1 MFQFVKSLNNN
12 IILAYGE
19 DQSEVVLFGTG
30 IGFNRKEGDIIE
42 ESSVSKMFINDSNK
56 RLVSMIQNLSEDIIS
71 VTEEIIQYGCRV
83 LEKQLHASIL
93 IILADH
99 FYFAIERVKNNQN
112 INNPLQ
118 WEVPHLY
125 PKEYEI
131 GIKGAQLIEQR
142 LGIKLAPQEAS
153 FIALHFVNAQF
164 GSRDMNDTLKMTEII
179 SRILDIV
186 NYHFQLNLDETSLYY
201 SRFIAHL
208 RYFIMRQKKNM
219 KDMIG
224 LNDEALFETVKI
236 RYKKSYQCALKIA
249 KYLFDAYSWEVSD
262 DEIIYLVLHTERI
275 TNETK
280 KG

>member
-12 IILAYGE
+12 IVLAYGE
-19 DQSEVVLFGTG
+19 NQSEVVLFGTG
-30 IGFNRKEGDIIE
+30 IGFNRKQGDFIE
-42 ESSVSKMFINDSNK
+42 ESSVSKLFINDSNK
-56 RLVSMIQNLSEDIIS
+56 RLVPMIKNLSEDIVS

-83 LEKQLHASIL
+83 LEKQLHASVL

-99 FYFAIERVKNNQN
+99 FFFAIERVKNDQN
-112 INNPLQ
+112 IDNPLQ

-125 PKEYEI
+125 PREYEI
-131 GIKGAQLIEQR
+131 GVKGVQLIEER
-142 LGIKLAPQEAS
+142 LGVKLAPQEAS

-164 GSRDMNDTLKMTEII
+164 ETRDMNDTLKMTEII

-208 RYFIMRQKKNM
+208 RYFIMRQKKHM

-224 LNDEALFETVKI
+224 LNDEVFFETVKA
-236 RYKKSYQCALKIA
+236 RYKKGYQCALKIA
-249 KYLFDAYSWEVSD
+249 KYLFDAYEWEVSD
-262 DEIIYLVLHTERI
+262 DEIIYLVLHIERI

-280 KG
+280 RN

>member
-12 IILAYGE
+12 IVLAYGE
-19 DQSEVVLFGTG
+19 NQSEVVLFGTG
-30 IGFNRKEGDIIE
+30 IGFNRKPGDLIE
-42 ESSVSKMFINDSNK
+42 ESSVSKLFINDSNK
-56 RLVSMIQNLSEDIIS
+56 RLVPMIKNLSEDIVS

-83 LEKQLHASIL
+83 LEKQLHASVL

-99 FYFAIERVKNNQN
+99 FFFAIERVKNDQN
-112 INNPLQ
+112 IDNPLQ

-125 PKEYEI
+125 PREYEI
-131 GIKGAQLIEQR
+131 GVKGVQLIEER
-142 LGIKLAPQEAS
+142 LGVKLAPQEAS

-164 GSRDMNDTLKMTEII
+164 ETRDMNDTLKMTEII

-208 RYFIMRQKKNM
+208 RYFIMRQKKHM

-224 LNDEALFETVKI
+224 LNDEVFFETVKA
-236 RYKKSYQCALKIA
+236 RYKKGYQCALKIA
-249 KYLFDAYSWEVSD
+249 KYLFDAYGWEVSD
-262 DEIIYLVLHTERI
+262 DEIIYLVLHIERI

-280 KG
+280 RN